1 MVGQLSQ
8 WRYLIPY
15 TCCRTGRGPQKRR
28 LPAISGVPLARRSV
42 IGFIR
47 VDEKR
52 PEYRQALKPLDEA
65 NTSLFPLPRSRYPSF
80 PTPFQAIQ
88 LWTDTT
94 LLSSSSL
101 SLPFLRFAGAE
112 GQVRNRSTA
121 WFSTIEPLQASSP
134 PPLADNDRPSRVEG
148 SEPPRALDYWS
159 SLTPFRG
166 TRRSRVWM
174 VWIACRRWIKL
185 FNDRTFL
192 FSFHVIKLLFNYCES
207 RPIIER
213 KDKRIDY

>member
-1 MVGQLSQ
+1 MGQLSQ

-101 SLPFLRFAGAE
+101 SPLFAFRGC
-112 GQVRNRSTA
+112 R
-121 WFSTIEPLQASSP
+121 
-134 PPLADNDRPSRVEG
+134 RPSTKSVNCVVFHD
-148 SEPPRALDYWS
+148 RATP
-159 SLTPFRG
+159 SLLSPSPSG
-166 TRRSRVWM
+166 
-174 VWIACRRWIKL
+174 
-185 FNDRTFL
+185 
-192 FSFHVIKLLFNYCES
+192 
-207 RPIIER
+207 
-213 KDKRIDY
+213 

>member
-1 MVGQLSQ
+1 MGQLLQ

-121 WFSTIEPLQASSP
+121 WFSTIEPLQISSP

-174 VWIACRRWIKL
+174 VWML
-185 FNDRTFL
+185 SQVD
-192 FSFHVIKLLFNYCES
+192 
-207 RPIIER
+207 
-213 KDKRIDY
+213 